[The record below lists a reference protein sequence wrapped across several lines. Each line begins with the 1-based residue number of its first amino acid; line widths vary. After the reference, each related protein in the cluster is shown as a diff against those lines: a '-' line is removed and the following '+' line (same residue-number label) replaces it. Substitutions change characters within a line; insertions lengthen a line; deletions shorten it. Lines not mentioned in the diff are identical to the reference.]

1 MSLNETVSADRLHI
15 GFFGKRNAGK
25 SGLVNAVTGQALSLT
40 SDVPGTT
47 TDPVQKA
54 MELLPIGPVVI
65 LDTPGLDD
73 EGTLGEMRVK
83 RAKRMLDKTDLAVVV
98 IDASRGVCPE
108 DEALVKELSERK
120 KPFLL
125 AFNKCELLASRPA
138 LPENALYVSAVTG
151 ENIYELKERLAA
163 LAGTKKNERRIVG
176 DLLLPGDRV
185 VLVTPIDS
193 AAPKGR
199 LILPQQQTL
208 RDILDAGAIAAV
220 CRETELQKTLAAFSE
235 PPKMVITDSQ
245 AFELVNKIVPKEV
258 PLTSFSILFAR
269 YKGNLEGAARSV
281 KKLSKLCDGDTVLI
295 SEGCT
300 HHRQCDDIG
309 TVKLP
314 AWLRAYTGKKLDFAF
329 TSGGEFPEDLSP
341 YAVVIHC
348 GACMLGEA
356 ELKSRAAKCR
366 AAGVPMTNYGM
377 AIAEMNGIFKR
388 SCALFPQLEKV

>member
-54 MELLPIGPVVI
+54 RELLPIGPVVI

-98 IDASRGVCPE
+98 IDASRGICPE

-163 LAGTKKNERRIVG
+163 LAGAKKNERRIVG

-208 RDILDAGAIAAV
+208 RDILDAGASAAV
-220 CRETELQKTLAAFSE
+220 CRETELEKTLAAFSE

-269 YKGNLEGAARSV
+269 YKGNLEGAAKSV

>member
-98 IDASRGVCPE
+98 IDASRGICPE

-163 LAGTKKNERRIVG
+163 LAGAKKNERRIVG

-220 CRETELQKTLAAFSE
+220 CRETELEKTLAAFSE

-269 YKGNLEGAARSV
+269 YKGNLEGAAKSV

-314 AWLRAYTGKKLDFAF
+314 TWLRAYTGKKLDFAF

>member
-98 IDASRGVCPE
+98 IDASRGICPE

-138 LPENALYVSAVTG
+138 LPENALYVRAVTG
-151 ENIYELKERLAA
+151 ENIYELKERRAA

-220 CRETELQKTLAAFSE
+220 CRETELEKTLAAFSE

-269 YKGNLEGAARSV
+269 YKGNLEGAAKSV

>member
-163 LAGTKKNERRIVG
+163 LAGAEKNERRIVG

-220 CRETELQKTLAAFSE
+220 CRETELEKTLAAFSE

-314 AWLRAYTGKKLDFAF
+314 AWLRAYTGKELNFAF
-329 TSGGEFPEDLSP
+329 TSGGEFPEELSP

-356 ELKSRAAKCR
+356 EMKSRAAKCR

>member
-163 LAGTKKNERRIVG
+163 LAGAKKNERRIVG

-220 CRETELQKTLAAFSE
+220 CRETELEKTLAAFSE

-269 YKGNLEGAARSV
+269 YKGNLEGAAKSV

>member
-163 LAGTKKNERRIVG
+163 LAGAEKNERRIVG

-220 CRETELQKTLAAFSE
+220 CRETELEKTLAAFSE

-245 AFELVNKIVPKEV
+245 AFELVNKIVPKEI

-269 YKGNLEGAARSV
+269 YKGNLEGAAKSV
-281 KKLSKLCDGDTVLI
+281 KKLSQLCDGDTVLI

-314 AWLRAYTGKKLDFAF
+314 AWLRAYTGKELNFAF

>member
-125 AFNKCELLASRPA
+125 AFNKCELLASRPV

-163 LAGTKKNERRIVG
+163 LAGAEKNERRIVG

-220 CRETELQKTLAAFSE
+220 CRETELEKTLAAFSE

-245 AFELVNKIVPKEV
+245 AFELVNKIVPKEI

-269 YKGNLEGAARSV
+269 YKGNLEGAAKSV
-281 KKLSKLCDGDTVLI
+281 KKLSQLCDGDTVLI

-314 AWLRAYTGKKLDFAF
+314 AWLRAYTGKELNFAF
-329 TSGGEFPEDLSP
+329 TSGGEFPEELSP

>member
-98 IDASRGVCPE
+98 IDASRGICPE

-220 CRETELQKTLAAFSE
+220 CRETELEKTLAAFSE

-269 YKGNLEGAARSV
+269 YKGNLEGAAKSV

-314 AWLRAYTGKKLDFAF
+314 AWLRAYTGKELNFAF

-356 ELKSRAAKCR
+356 ELTSRAAKCR

>member
-54 MELLPIGPVVI
+54 MEILPIGPVVI

-108 DEALVKELSERK
+108 DEALVRELTERK

-163 LAGTKKNERRIVG
+163 LAGAEKNERRIVG

-220 CRETELQKTLAAFSE
+220 CRETELEKTLAAFSE
-235 PPKMVITDSQ
+235 PPKMVITDTQ
-245 AFELVNKIVPKEV
+245 AFELVNKIVPKEI

-269 YKGNLEGAARSV
+269 YKGNLEGAAKSV
-281 KKLSKLCDGDTVLI
+281 KKLSQLCDGDTVLI

-314 AWLRAYTGKKLDFAF
+314 AWLRAYTGKELNFAF

>member
-98 IDASRGVCPE
+98 IDASRGICPE

-125 AFNKCELLASRPA
+125 AFNKCELLESRPA

-163 LAGTKKNERRIVG
+163 LAGAKKNERRIVG

-220 CRETELQKTLAAFSE
+220 CRETELEKTLAAFSE

-269 YKGNLEGAARSV
+269 YKGNLEGAAKSV

-314 AWLRAYTGKKLDFAF
+314 TWLRAYTGKKLDFAF

>member
-163 LAGTKKNERRIVG
+163 LAGAKKNERRIVG

-220 CRETELQKTLAAFSE
+220 CRETELEKTLAAFSE

-269 YKGNLEGAARSV
+269 YKGNLEGAAKSV

-356 ELKSRAAKCR
+356 ELTSRAAKCR

>member
-98 IDASRGVCPE
+98 IDASRGICPE

-163 LAGTKKNERRIVG
+163 LAGAKKNERRIVG

-220 CRETELQKTLAAFSE
+220 CRETELEKTLAAFSE

-269 YKGNLEGAARSV
+269 YKGNLEGAAKSV

-314 AWLRAYTGKKLDFAF
+314 AWLRAYTGKKLNFAF

>member
-108 DEALVKELSERK
+108 DEALVRELTERK

-163 LAGTKKNERRIVG
+163 LAGAKKNERRIVG

-220 CRETELQKTLAAFSE
+220 CRETELEKTLAAFSE

-269 YKGNLEGAARSV
+269 YKGNLEGAAKSV
-281 KKLSKLCDGDTVLI
+281 KKLSKLCDGDTILI

>member
-163 LAGTKKNERRIVG
+163 LAGAEKNERRIVG

-220 CRETELQKTLAAFSE
+220 CRETELEKTLAAFSE

-245 AFELVNKIVPKEV
+245 AFELVNKIVPKEI

-281 KKLSKLCDGDTVLI
+281 KKLSQLCDGDTVLI

-314 AWLRAYTGKKLDFAF
+314 AWLRAYTGKELNFAF

>member
-98 IDASRGVCPE
+98 IDASRGICPE

-163 LAGTKKNERRIVG
+163 LAGAKKNERRIVG

-220 CRETELQKTLAAFSE
+220 CRETELEKTLAAFSE
-235 PPKMVITDSQ
+235 SPKMVITDSQ

-269 YKGNLEGAARSV
+269 YKGNLEGAAKSV

>member
-98 IDASRGVCPE
+98 IDASRGICPE

-163 LAGTKKNERRIVG
+163 LAGAKKNERRIVG

-220 CRETELQKTLAAFSE
+220 CRETELEKTLAAFSE

-269 YKGNLEGAARSV
+269 YKGNLEGAAKSV
-281 KKLSKLCDGDTVLI
+281 KKLSKLCDGDTILI

>member
-108 DEALVKELSERK
+108 DEALVRELTERK

-163 LAGTKKNERRIVG
+163 LAGAEKNERRIVG

-220 CRETELQKTLAAFSE
+220 CRETELEKTLAAFSE

-245 AFELVNKIVPKEV
+245 AFELVNKIVPKEI

-269 YKGNLEGAARSV
+269 YKGNLEGAAKSV
-281 KKLSKLCDGDTVLI
+281 KKLSQLCDGDTVLI

-356 ELKSRAAKCR
+356 ELKSRAAQCR

>member
-98 IDASRGVCPE
+98 IDASRGICPE

-220 CRETELQKTLAAFSE
+220 CRETELEKTLAAFSE

-269 YKGNLEGAARSV
+269 YKGNLEGAAKSV
-281 KKLSKLCDGDTVLI
+281 KKLSKLCDGDTILI

>member
-98 IDASRGVCPE
+98 IDASRGICPE

-163 LAGTKKNERRIVG
+163 LAGAKKNERRIVG

-220 CRETELQKTLAAFSE
+220 CRETELEKTLAAFSE

-269 YKGNLEGAARSV
+269 YKGNLEGAAKSV

>member
-98 IDASRGVCPE
+98 IDASRGICPE

-220 CRETELQKTLAAFSE
+220 CRETELEKTLAAFSE

-269 YKGNLEGAARSV
+269 YKGNLEGAAKSV

-329 TSGGEFPEDLSP
+329 TSGEEFPEDLSP

>member
-98 IDASRGVCPE
+98 IDASRGICPE

-163 LAGTKKNERRIVG
+163 LAGAKKNERRIVG

-220 CRETELQKTLAAFSE
+220 CRETELEKTLAAFSE

-269 YKGNLEGAARSV
+269 YKGNLEGAAKSV

-314 AWLRAYTGKKLDFAF
+314 AWLRAYTGKELNFAF

-356 ELKSRAAKCR
+356 ELTSRAAKCR

>member
-108 DEALVKELSERK
+108 DEALVRELTERK

-163 LAGTKKNERRIVG
+163 LAGAKKNERRIVG

-220 CRETELQKTLAAFSE
+220 CRETELEKTLAAFSE

-245 AFELVNKIVPKEV
+245 AFELVNKIVPKEI

-269 YKGNLEGAARSV
+269 YKGNLEGAAKSV
-281 KKLSKLCDGDTVLI
+281 KKLSQLCDGDTVLI

-314 AWLRAYTGKKLDFAF
+314 AWLRAYTGKELNFAF

>member
-108 DEALVKELSERK
+108 DEALVRELTERK

-163 LAGTKKNERRIVG
+163 LAGAEKNERRIVG

-220 CRETELQKTLAAFSE
+220 CRETELEKTLAAFSE

-245 AFELVNKIVPKEV
+245 AFELVNKIVPKEI

-269 YKGNLEGAARSV
+269 YKGNLEGAAKSV
-281 KKLSKLCDGDTVLI
+281 KKLSQLCDGDTVLI

>member
-98 IDASRGVCPE
+98 IDASRGICPE
-108 DEALVKELSERK
+108 DEALVRELTERK

-163 LAGTKKNERRIVG
+163 LAGAKKNERRIVG

-220 CRETELQKTLAAFSE
+220 CRETELEKTLAAFSE

-245 AFELVNKIVPKEV
+245 AFELVNKIVPKEI

-281 KKLSKLCDGDTVLI
+281 KKLSQLCDGDTVLI

-314 AWLRAYTGKKLDFAF
+314 AWLRAYTGKELNFAF

>member
-108 DEALVKELSERK
+108 DEALVRELTERK

-163 LAGTKKNERRIVG
+163 LAGAEKNERRIVG

-220 CRETELQKTLAAFSE
+220 CRETELEKTLAAFSE

-245 AFELVNKIVPKEV
+245 AFELVNKIVPKEI

-314 AWLRAYTGKKLDFAF
+314 AWLRAYTGKELNFAF
-329 TSGGEFPEDLSP
+329 TSGGEFPENLSP

-388 SCALFPQLEKV
+388 SCALFPQLGKV

>member
-108 DEALVKELSERK
+108 DEALVRELTERK

-151 ENIYELKERLAA
+151 ENVYELKERLAA
-163 LAGTKKNERRIVG
+163 LAGAKKNERRIVG

-220 CRETELQKTLAAFSE
+220 CRETELEKTLAAFSE

-245 AFELVNKIVPKEV
+245 AFELVNKIVPKEI

-269 YKGNLEGAARSV
+269 YKGNLEGAAKSV
-281 KKLSKLCDGDTVLI
+281 KKLSQLCDGDTVLI

-314 AWLRAYTGKKLDFAF
+314 AWLRAYTGKELNFAF
-329 TSGGEFPEDLSP
+329 TSGGEFPEELSP

-356 ELKSRAAKCR
+356 EMKSRAAKCR

>member
-54 MELLPIGPVVI
+54 MEILPIGPVVI

-108 DEALVKELSERK
+108 DEALVRELTERK

-163 LAGTKKNERRIVG
+163 LAGAEKNERRIVG

-220 CRETELQKTLAAFSE
+220 CRETELEKTLAAFSE

-245 AFELVNKIVPKEV
+245 AFELVNKIVPKEI

-269 YKGNLEGAARSV
+269 YKGNLEGAAKSV
-281 KKLSKLCDGDTVLI
+281 KKLSQLCDGDTVLI

-314 AWLRAYTGKKLDFAF
+314 AWLRAYTGKELNFAF

>member
-98 IDASRGVCPE
+98 IDASRGICPE

-163 LAGTKKNERRIVG
+163 LAGAKKNERRIVG

-220 CRETELQKTLAAFSE
+220 CRETELEKTLAAFSE

-245 AFELVNKIVPKEV
+245 AFELVNKIVPKEI

-269 YKGNLEGAARSV
+269 YKGNLEGAAKSV
-281 KKLSKLCDGDTVLI
+281 KKLSQLCDGDTVLI

-314 AWLRAYTGKKLDFAF
+314 AWLRAYTGKELNFAF
-329 TSGGEFPEDLSP
+329 TSGGEFPEELSP

>member
-98 IDASRGVCPE
+98 IDASRGICPE

-220 CRETELQKTLAAFSE
+220 CRETELEKTLAAFSE

-269 YKGNLEGAARSV
+269 YKGNLEGAAKSV

-300 HHRQCDDIG
+300 HHRQCEDIG

-329 TSGGEFPEDLSP
+329 TSGEEFPEDLSP

>member
-98 IDASRGVCPE
+98 IDASRGICPE

-163 LAGTKKNERRIVG
+163 LAGAKKSERRIVG

-220 CRETELQKTLAAFSE
+220 CRETELEKTLAAFSE

-269 YKGNLEGAARSV
+269 YKGNLEGAAKSV

-356 ELKSRAAKCR
+356 ELTSRAAKCR

>member
-98 IDASRGVCPE
+98 IDASRGICPE

-220 CRETELQKTLAAFSE
+220 CRETELEKTLAAFSE

-269 YKGNLEGAARSV
+269 YKGNLEGAAKSV

>member
-98 IDASRGVCPE
+98 IDASRGICPE

-163 LAGTKKNERRIVG
+163 LAGAEKNERRIVG

-220 CRETELQKTLAAFSE
+220 CRETELEKTLAAFSE

-245 AFELVNKIVPKEV
+245 AFELVNKIVPKEI

-269 YKGNLEGAARSV
+269 YKGNLEGAAKSV
-281 KKLSKLCDGDTVLI
+281 KKLSQLCDGDTVLI

>member
-98 IDASRGVCPE
+98 IDASRGICPE

-151 ENIYELKERLAA
+151 ENIYKLKERLAA
-163 LAGTKKNERRIVG
+163 LAGAKKNERRIVG

-220 CRETELQKTLAAFSE
+220 CRETELEKTLAAFSE

-269 YKGNLEGAARSV
+269 YKGNLEGAAKSV